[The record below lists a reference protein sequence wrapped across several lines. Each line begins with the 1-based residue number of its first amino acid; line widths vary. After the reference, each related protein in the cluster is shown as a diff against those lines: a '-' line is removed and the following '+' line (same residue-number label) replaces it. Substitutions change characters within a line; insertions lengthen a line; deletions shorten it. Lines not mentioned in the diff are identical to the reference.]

1 MNKKLIICIFAM
13 ASFGSFAKN
22 TNTVPLMDYTSI
34 KNYKWEDARKIP
46 YIDKKLYNN
55 IKKSDIDETVIIKYV
70 DAPNTGNGF
79 VNVDKDIVIA
89 NGLYTYNTKLN
100 NTVLENGLDANRI
113 IFTQNA
119 TVSNNATITLRTN
132 ISRNISDSV
141 SFENLRANHININ
154 VINTASQNDMP
165 RYKSLFLMSVPAAS
179 NVTVSLG
186 GNPSVRGVA
195 YGITRKAVNDKIY
208 YFLTPQFAN
217 YTQKESVMEYEN
229 ENGFTDN
236 SVSASDKKLREL
248 VRIMTMDRSIGTSSV
263 IDVD

>member
-1 MNKKLIICIFAM
+1 M
-13 ASFGSFAKN
+13 ASFGAFAKN
-22 TNTVPLMDYTSI
+22 TNTVPLMDYTSV

-70 DAPNTGNGF
+70 EAPNTGSGF

-89 NGLYTYNTKLN
+89 NGLYMYNTKLN
-100 NTVLENGLDANRI
+100 NTVLENGLDTNRI

-119 TVSNNATITLRTN
+119 IVNNNATITLRTN

-141 SFENLRANHININ
+141 SFENLQANHININ
-154 VINTASQNDMP
+154 VINTADRNSMP
-165 RYKSLFLMSVPAAS
+165 RYKSLFLMSVPAS
-179 NVTVSLG
+179 SKVSVSLG

-195 YGITRKAVNDKIY
+195 YGITKKAVGDKVY

-236 SVSASDKKLREL
+236 SASSSDKKLREL